1 MSLLGTYIKDPWRP
15 SSCLAVLL
23 ALALLAGSLGLARAG
38 ESPAGLAARAQAL
51 YEKRANLQV
60 AGQAAKLYR
69 EILKAHPQD
78 LDASLK
84 LCELLVWIGAQ
95 ADSPADEPYYREVI
109 VVAGQARRL
118 HPRDPGP
125 VYWLGVGQGML
136 ATVAS
141 IGEALSLV
149 KKARANMGLLL
160 SMDPTYYYGGADR
173 VLGRIYSKLPFFI
186 GGDNQ
191 KAELHYK
198 QAIHRGPPLLAEPP
212 VPGRAVPPRRPRG
225 QGQAAPAPDRRRPHH
240 QWPGARVP
248 PVAGSGP
255 QAPDPRGVSG
265 VALLCYPENLGRRR
279 PARG

>member
-198 QAIHRGPPLLAEPP
+198 QAIHRGPHFWLNHLYLAELYHHEGREAKAKQLLRQIAAGPTINGLEP
-212 VPGRAVPPRRPRG
+212 ECHLWQEVARKHLIPGE
-225 QGQAAPAPDRRRPHH
+225 
-240 QWPGARVP
+240 
-248 PVAGSGP
+248 S
-255 QAPDPRGVSG
+255 
-265 VALLCYPENLGRRR
+265 LE
-279 PARG
+279 